1 MFGNDVVFKYL
12 CALDL
17 PHLVRSHQCV
27 LKGFETTTLPNNYEH
42 HTVFSASNYC
52 GSQNLAA
59 VLIFNATQ
67 KEERE
72 DRTKAGKTRTSDQTQ
87 GGKEGKNKE
96 EKGRNAGKP
105 KWKCEVSRNG
115 KEAKGTGMK
124 EEARK
129 KERNAEIPKGQ

>member
-1 MFGNDVVFKYL
+1 MVLSSLVGAGAGCLFGNDVVFKYL
-12 CALDL
+12 CALGL

-67 KEERE
+67 KEERV
-72 DRTKAGKTRTSDQTQ
+72 
-87 GGKEGKNKE
+87 N
-96 EKGRNAGKP
+96 RNF
-105 KWKCEVSRNG
+105 VSWVRVN
-115 KEAKGTGMK
+115 
-124 EEARK
+124 
-129 KERNAEIPKGQ
+129 